1 MDTDDTGER
10 VPRRGVRARRTAA
23 WMLGARRGPRQ
34 QGALRDAV
42 EGRTVVVTG
51 ASDGI
56 GAQVARDLGE
66 AGATVV
72 LVARRRELLEG
83 VAEEIRGAGGT
94 ALVHVADLADLDDV
108 ERVAADILGQVGHV
122 DVLVNNAGRSIR
134 RRVVDTV
141 DRFHDV
147 QRVMQLNYFG
157 AVRLTLALL
166 PAMLERGRG
175 HVVQVS
181 TLGTLAHPPYF
192 SAYLAS
198 KAALEE
204 YGRVMAHELRDRG
217 ISVSVVH
224 LPLVRTAMI
233 APTEQFADMRAFSPR
248 QGAAFVTR
256 AIASRPVSIDLGVRA
271 AVGVVD
277 AVAPRMIE
285 RAWLWARG
293 RRS

>member
-1 MDTDDTGER
+1 MDTDDTDPP
-10 VPRRGVRARRTAA
+10 PRRRRVSARRIAA
-23 WMLGARRGPRQ
+23 WVVGARRGPRQ

-56 GAQVARDLGE
+56 GAQVARDVGE

-72 LVARRRELLEG
+72 LVARRGELLEA
-83 VAEEIRGAGGT
+83 VAEEIRAAGGT
-94 ALVHVADLADLDDV
+94 AVVHVADLADRDEV
-108 ERVAADILGQVGHV
+108 VRVARDILAQVGHV

-233 APTEQFADMRAFSPR
+233 APTEQFDGMRAFSPR

-256 AIASRPVSIDLGVRA
+256 AIASRPVSVDLGVRSV
-271 AVGVVD
+271 VGVVD

>member
-1 MDTDDTGER
+1 M
-10 VPRRGVRARRTAA
+10 
-23 WMLGARRGPRQ
+23 
-34 QGALRDAV
+34 RDAV